1 MTEKK
6 PAHIL
11 ISSTLATV
19 VVTALTNPL
28 DVLKV
33 RIQNNDKVNLHFAK
47 VSKNI

>member
-1 MTEKK
+1 MTDKK

-33 RIQNNDKVNLHFAK
+33 RIQNTDKVNSFSHTFH
-47 VSKNI
+47 